1 LLTGA
6 NQQSEINN
14 QQQENMKGFPGFPT
28 DDGPTSG
35 IPEAF
40 FAELLPI
47 VDHLGELKV
56 TLYALWRFAHL
67 TSEHPFLRREDF
79 AGDSD
84 LLAGLAASPRQAQER
99 LDDALERA
107 VARGTLLRVEIE
119 DDQGALDLFFLNTPG
134 GRASIDGLGSVWR
147 PGEGDATGTLTLSH
161 VRANVFVLYEQNI
174 GPLTPMIADSLRDL
188 MATYPG
194 AWIEEA
200 IQIAVR
206 NNIRKLNY
214 ILAVLERRRAE
225 GPRERTEKTSP
236 EDPDRYTGYLKRDDA

>member
-1 LLTGA
+1 
-6 NQQSEINN
+6 
-14 QQQENMKGFPGFPT
+14 
-28 DDGPTSG
+28 
-35 IPEAF
+35 
-40 FAELLPI
+40 
-47 VDHLGELKV
+47 V
-56 TLYALWRFAHL
+56 
-67 TSEHPFLRREDF
+67 
-79 AGDSD
+79 
-84 LLAGLAASPRQAQER
+84 
-99 LDDALERA
+99 
-107 VARGTLLRVEIE
+107 
-119 DDQGALDLFFLNTPG
+119 
-134 GRASIDGLGSVWR
+134 
-147 PGEGDATGTLTLSH
+147 TLSH

>member
-1 LLTGA
+1 
-6 NQQSEINN
+6 
-14 QQQENMKGFPGFPT
+14 MKGFPGFPT
-28 DDGPTSG
+28 DDGPTTG
-35 IPEAF
+35 LPEAF

-56 TLYALWRFAHL
+56 TAYALWRFARL
-67 TSEHPFLRREDF
+67 TGEHPFLRREDF
-79 AGDSD
+79 AGDDD
-84 LLAGLAASPRQAQER
+84 LLAGLATSPRQAQEK

-119 DDQGALDLFFLNTPG
+119 DDQGAQDLFFLNTPG
-134 GRASIDGLGSVWR
+134 GRASVEGLGSAWR
-147 PGEGDATGTLTLSH
+147 PTESEGGLTLSH
-161 VRANVFVLYEQNI
+161 VRANVFVLYEKNF

-225 GPRERTEKTSP
+225 GPRERTQKASP
-236 EDPDRYTGYLKRDDA
+236 EDPDRYSGYLTRDDA